1 MATIAAQVTAAFNK
15 IAAKQPDAIQ
25 TGTIQ
30 QPTPQATG
38 GGPSDPT
45 GGTAGTTPTA
55 VTARMAIFLIDGSRI
70 DGTAIKA
77 GDFQV
82 IIEPIGIEITSSDL
96 VTFSF
101 AGITKARTIM
111 DTGRVASGGQTAL
124 YDMVCRG

>member
-1 MATIAAQVTAAFNK
+1 MATIRSRVTAAFDK

-30 QPTPQATG
+30 QPTPTASG

-45 GGTAGTTPTA
+45 GGTAGTAPDP
-55 VTARMAIFLIDGSRI
+55 VSVRMAVFEVAERRI
-70 DGTAIKA
+70 DGTNIQA

-82 IIEPIGIEITSSDL
+82 IVEPASIEVTLDDL
-96 VTFSF
+96 IICDRGTL
-101 AGITKARTIM
+101 TIAIL
-111 DTGRVASGGQTAL
+111 GRVASGGETAL